1 LQTQVTE
8 LEVTNVNEPV
18 LSYRDSATLRRDDAP
33 GIIEVIE
40 ESEDVRAIITTGRY
54 IHHHHRGRDR
64 EDEGADEAGVKPQDM
79 PVALATPHHNIPAA
93 TAEAKPVHTAS
104 SPSIPTD
111 QTIESEAARI
121 YETVPTHHDSLPIQD
136 DAAKRIDNIDESQL
150 DVCADAWHSDS
161 ILTAI
166 IRTLTG
172 RTKTQMIPA
181 RRLRNRTMCA
191 TATRLPAEPPLT
203 PIFPTRC
210 RKADPATRRGE
221 NVGGPGYSGSRRRQ
235 KLVGK
240 VFGESRRRHAPK
252 SGK

>member
-33 GIIEVIE
+33 GIIE
-40 ESEDVRAIITTGRY
+40 ESEGRY
-54 IHHHHRGRDR
+54 IHHHHQGCDR
-64 EDEGADEAGVKPQDM
+64 EDDEAGVKSQDM
-79 PVALATPHHNIPAA
+79 SVFLATPHHNIPAA

-111 QTIESEAARI
+111 QTIESEAACI

-136 DAAKRIDNIDESQL
+136 DAAKRIDNIDGSQL
-150 DVCADAWHSDS
+150 DVCADAWQSDN

-172 RTKTQMIPA
+172 RMKTHMIPA

-191 TATRLPAEPPLT
+191 TATSLPAEPSLT

-210 RKADPATRRGE
+210 RKADPATRQGE
-221 NVGGPGYSGSRRRQ
+221 NVGGHGYSGSQRRR